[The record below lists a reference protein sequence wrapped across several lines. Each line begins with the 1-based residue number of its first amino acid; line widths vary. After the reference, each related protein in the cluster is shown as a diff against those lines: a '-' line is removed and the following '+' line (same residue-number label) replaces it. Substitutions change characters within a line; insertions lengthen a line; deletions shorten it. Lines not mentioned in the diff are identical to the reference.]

1 VSHDS
6 GSHWTQLAANLPTT
20 RYDDILV
27 HPRTKDLILGTHGR
41 SIWILDD
48 ASPIAEWSSAI
59 ASKSSYLF
67 QPARA
72 TLMLYWEDVSN
83 MAQGLYF
90 AENPA
95 DGAVFT
101 YWLSKPA
108 QKVKLTI
115 RANGKVIREFDGP
128 AKPGVIQRAVWDLR
142 HVPPPAS
149 AGAGNFGGGEEGG
162 GGGGGAP
169 ADTAAGGGRGG
180 RGGGGGRGAGGGRG
194 RADGPVQ
201 LPIPSHDIGLRGPY
215 VAPGTFTVTLDV
227 DGDTTSRT
235 FEVRGDPG
243 LNVTLLQHRAR
254 ETFLLDVQATQVKV
268 EEMATDLRNRR
279 TSATPEQATTLQALE
294 RRLTAGRDAPR
305 GRLGGIARAYNGTG
319 AQQGSLMPPT
329 NEQRKILAAA
339 KAEISAVAKEMN
351 RRE

>member
-1 VSHDS
+1 
-6 GSHWTQLAANLPTT
+6 
-20 RYDDILV
+20 
-27 HPRTKDLILGTHGR
+27 
-41 SIWILDD
+41 
-48 ASPIAEWSSAI
+48 
-59 ASKSSYLF
+59 
-67 QPARA
+67 
-72 TLMLYWEDVSN
+72 

-90 AENPA
+90 ADNPA

-108 QKVKLTI
+108 QKVKITI
-115 RANGKVIREFDGP
+115 RAANGKVIRELDGP

-162 GGGGGAP
+162 GGGGAP
-169 ADTAAGGGRGG
+169 ADTTAGAGRGG

-194 RADGPVQ
+194 RADAPVQ

-215 VAPGTFTVTLDV
+215 VSPGTFKVTLDV

-243 LNVTLLQHRAR
+243 LNVTTLQQKAR

-268 EEMATDLRNRR
+268 EALATDLRTRR
-279 TSATPEQATTLQALE
+279 ASASPELATKLQALE
-294 RRLTAGRDAPR
+294 RRLTVGRDAPR
-305 GRLGGIARAYNGTG
+305 GRLGGIARAYNGNG

-339 KAEISAVAKEMN
+339 KTEAAAVEREMKSL
-351 RRE
+351 